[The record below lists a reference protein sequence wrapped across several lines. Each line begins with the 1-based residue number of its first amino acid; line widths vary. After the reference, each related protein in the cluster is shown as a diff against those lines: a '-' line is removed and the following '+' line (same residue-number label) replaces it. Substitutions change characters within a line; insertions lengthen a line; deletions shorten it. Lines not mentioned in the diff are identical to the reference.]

1 MEVTQ
6 LLRKDCNNQ
15 DMACD
20 RAEVVVDGE
29 GLAHEVREEMVVQPG
44 GPSVVVGMEPV
55 GRGLGVLQQWAV
67 AGEPEDHACGHACGH
82 GCECEYE
89 AQVPIEVVVPTA
101 MVVVQEP
108 DPYLVEEWA

>member
-1 MEVTQ
+1 MVEVTQ

-15 DMACD
+15 GMACD

-29 GLAHEVREEMVVQPG
+29 GLAHEVREEKVVQPG

-55 GRGLGVLQQWAV
+55 GLGLGVLQQWAV
-67 AGEPEDHACGHACGH
+67 AGEPEDHACGH

-101 MVVVQEP
+101 MVVAQEP
-108 DPYLVEEWA
+108 DPYLAEEWA